1 MATRKPAPQKTA
13 AVDDQEAI
21 ERILD
26 ELENQHDEKQAQD
39 EAQED
44 ADEGEAGELYE
55 PMSETNLEAIVAG
68 ELQDCV
74 RYIDLEIG
82 GARALATSYY
92 RGDPLGD
99 EEEGRSKV
107 ISMDV
112 RDTVISLMPQLMRI
126 FFSSEKIVEY
136 TPETASEV
144 EMAQQATDYADY
156 IVQRDN
162 DGFKIIYSAIKDA
175 LVRKSGFVKYW
186 WNENDEVHTE
196 NYTGLDD
203 NSVAML
209 MQDNEGVE
217 FQIEASYPMPGA
229 HPAPVTD
236 PQTGQP
242 AIGQDGQPMMQPVP
256 LVHDVRIK
264 RRISKGR
271 ISIQAMPPEE
281 FLIDRRARSMKDA
294 LVVAHRSMKTVSE
307 LVSMGY
313 DEDDMRQFVT
323 SNELD
328 TNIEYIT
335 RQPLARAIGGF
346 DSFNPALGRVLYI
359 EAYAKVDF
367 DGDGIAELR
376 KVCMAG
382 PTFKLLHHE
391 PVDHMPFA
399 IFECDPEPHAFFGLS
414 IADVTMDIQRI
425 KTHLMRGMLDSLA
438 QSINPR
444 MAIVEGQVNIDDVLN
459 NEVGAIIRQRAP
471 GMAQQLETAFVGG
484 AAMPVLDYMDMVKE
498 ARTGMSKA
506 SMGLDADALQ
516 STTKAAVNATI
527 SAGQGQV
534 ELLARVLAEGMKQLF
549 KGILFLIVQNQDQ
562 GRMIKLRDKWVE
574 MDPRTWN
581 ANMDVSVNVALGTG
595 TTETKMAMLSQVAAK
610 QEQILQTL
618 GPSNPVVTIGQY
630 VNTLRQM
637 TELSGFKDS
646 SKYFNELPLDFKFEI
661 PQKPTPEQ
669 VLAEAQAKAVEADVA
684 KKAAE
689 LDLKHQND
697 IMVDARERDRIS
709 GDQVL
714 KRYELEL
721 KYDTDISDQQMQR
734 DIAIGTEQTRRAAV
748 VEQAMVDSM
757 AAPQQSA
764 PQQPPMAPQ
773 QPPMAPQQP
782 MGPQ

>member
-1 MATRKPAPQKTA
+1 MAIRKDKPGYTAP
-13 AVDDQEAI
+13 VDDADAI
-21 ERILD
+21 EKILD
-26 ELENQHDEKQAQD
+26 ELENRNDEAEAEE

-44 ADEGEAGELYE
+44 IEEGEGGQLYT
-55 PMSETNLEAIVAG
+55 PMSEVEMEAIVAG

-126 FFSSEKIVEY
+126 FFSAEKIVEY
-136 TPETASEV
+136 TPETAAEV
-144 EMAQQATDYADY
+144 EMAAQATDYADY

-162 DGFKIIYSAIKDA
+162 EGFKVLYSAIKDA
-175 LVRKSGFVKYW
+175 LVRKNGFVKYW
-186 WNENDEVHTE
+186 WDEKEEVHTE

-203 NSVAML
+203 NAVAML
-209 MQDNEGVE
+209 MQDNEGVDLT
-217 FQIEASYPMPGA
+217 IDASYPMPGYQ
-229 HPAPVTD
+229 PMPMVGPD
-236 PQTGQP
+236 GQMMMGP
-242 AIGQDGQPMMQPVP
+242 DGQPVIQPAP
-256 LVHDVRIK
+256 LCHDVRIK
-264 RRISKGR
+264 RRKTKGK
-271 ISIQAMPPEE
+271 INIQAMPPEE

-313 DEDDMRQFVT
+313 DEEDMRQFVT

-359 EAYAKVDF
+359 EAYAKVDY

-399 IFECDPEPHAFFGLS
+399 VFECDPEPHAFFGLS
-414 IADVTMDIQRI
+414 TADVTMDIQRI

-471 GMAQQLETAFVGG
+471 GMAQQLETSFVGG

-527 SAGQGQV
+527 TAGQGQV
-534 ELLARVLAEGMKQLF
+534 ELLARILAEGMKQLF
-549 KGILFLIVQNQDQ
+549 KGILFLIVQNQDKP
-562 GRMIKLRDKWVE
+562 RMIKLRDKWVE

-595 TTETKMAMLSQVAAK
+595 TTETKMAMLAQVAEK
-610 QEQILQTL
+610 QKEILMTL
-618 GPSNPVVTIGQY
+618 GPNNPAVSLGQY

-646 SKYFNELPLDFKFEI
+646 SKYFNELPNDFQMDM
-661 PQKPTPEQ
+661 PPPKPTPEE
-669 VLAEAQAKAVEADVA
+669 VLAQAQAKAVEADVA

-689 LDLKHQND
+689 LEIKRAND
-697 IMVDARERDRIS
+697 MMVDSREREKIAQD
-709 GDQVL
+709 GVL

-721 KYDTDISDQQMQR
+721 KYSTDINDQTMQH
-734 DIAIGTEQTRRAAV
+734 DIAMTTEQIRRNAA
-748 VEQAMVDSM
+748 VEQAMVAGM
-757 AAPQQSA
+757 AQPQPQQAPQM
-764 PQQPPMAPQ
+764 PPMQ
-773 QPPMAPQQP
+773 GPM
-782 MGPQ
+782 

>member
-1 MATRKPAPQKTA
+1 MIKNPRQKGYTAP
-13 AVDDQEAI
+13 VDDAQAI
-21 ERILD
+21 EDILD
-26 ELENQHDEKQAQD
+26 RLENEHDQEEALDEEK
-39 EAQED
+39 ED
-44 ADEGEAGELYE
+44 TSEGEGGELYS
-55 PMSETNLEAIVAG
+55 PMTDTNLEAIVAG

-126 FFSSEKIVEY
+126 FFSSENIVEFAPS
-136 TPETASEV
+136 TPDQV
-144 EMAQQATDYADY
+144 KMAEQATDYANY
-156 IVQRDN
+156 VVQRDN
-162 DGFKIIYSAIKDA
+162 EGFKVIYSAIKDA
-175 LVRKSGFVKYW
+175 LVRKNGFVKYW
-186 WNENDEVHTE
+186 WDEKEEVHTE

-203 NSVAML
+203 DTLALL

-217 FQIEASYPMPGA
+217 LEIDASYPAPGV
-229 HPAPVTD
+229 PVNM
-236 PQTGQP
+236 
-242 AIGQDGQPMMQPVP
+242 DGTPGLM
-256 LVHDVRIK
+256 LHDVRIK
-264 RRISKGR
+264 RRTTEGR
-271 ISIQAMPPEE
+271 IQIQAMPPEE

-307 LVSMGY
+307 LVQMGY
-313 DEDDMRQFVT
+313 DEEDMKAFVT

-346 DSFNPALGRVLYI
+346 DSFNPALGRVLYV
-359 EAYAKVDF
+359 EAYAKVDY

-382 PTFKLLHHE
+382 PTFNMLHHE

-414 IADVTMDIQRI
+414 TADVTMDIQRI

-459 NEVGAIIRQRAP
+459 NEVGAIIRQRQP

-549 KGILFLIVQNQDQ
+549 KGILFLTVQNQDKE
-562 GRMIKLRDKWVE
+562 RMIKLRNEWVA

-581 ANMDVSVNVALGTG
+581 ANMDVTVNVALGTG
-595 TTETKMAMLSQVAAK
+595 TVETKMGMLGQIAQK
-610 QEQILQTL
+610 QEQIIQTL
-618 GPSNPVVTIGQY
+618 GTQNPIVTVGQY

-637 TELSGFKDS
+637 VELSGFKDS
-646 SKYFNELPLDFKFEI
+646 SKYFNPVPQDFQFEQ
-661 PQKPTPEQ
+661 PNKPTPEE
-669 VLAEAQAKAVEADVA
+669 VLAQAQAQAVQADVA

-689 LDLKHQND
+689 LELKERNDL
-697 IMVDARERDRIS
+697 MVDARERERIS
-709 GDQVL
+709 QDAIL

-721 KYDTDISDQQMQR
+721 KYNTDISDQQMQR
-734 DIAIGTEQTRRAAV
+734 DIALGTSTMERNAA
-748 VEQAMVDSM
+748 VEQAMIGSLNQP
-757 AAPQQSA
+757 AAPQ
-764 PQQPPMAPQ
+764 P
-773 QPPMAPQQP
+773 APQQP
-782 MGPQ
+782 MPPQGQM

>member
-1 MATRKPAPQKTA
+1 MIKNPRQKGYTAP
-13 AVDDQEAI
+13 VDDAEAI
-21 ERILD
+21 EDILD
-26 ELENQHDEKQAQD
+26 RLENEHDRQEALDEEK
-39 EAQED
+39 ED
-44 ADEGEAGELYE
+44 TSEGEGGELYS
-55 PMSETNLEAIVAG
+55 PMSDTNLEAIVAG
-68 ELQDCV
+68 ELMDCV

-126 FFSSEKIVEY
+126 FFSSENIVEY
-136 TPETASEV
+136 SPSTPDQV
-144 EMAQQATDYADY
+144 KMAEQATDYANY
-156 IVQRDN
+156 VVQRDN
-162 DGFKIIYSAIKDA
+162 DGFKVIYSAIKDA
-175 LVRKSGFVKYW
+175 LVRKNGFVKYW
-186 WNENDEVHTE
+186 WDEKEEVHTE
-196 NYTGLDD
+196 NYSGLDD
-203 NSVAML
+203 DTLALL

-217 FQIEASYPMPGA
+217 LEIDASYPAPGV
-229 HPAPVTD
+229 PVNM
-236 PQTGQP
+236 
-242 AIGQDGQPMMQPVP
+242 DGTPGLM
-256 LVHDVRIK
+256 LHDVRIK
-264 RRISKGR
+264 RRTTEGR
-271 ISIQAMPPEE
+271 IQIQAMPPEE

-307 LVSMGY
+307 LVQMGY
-313 DEDDMRQFVT
+313 DEEDMKAFVT

-346 DSFNPALGRVLYI
+346 DSFNPALGRVLYV
-359 EAYAKVDF
+359 EAYAKVDY

-382 PTFKLLHHE
+382 PTFNMLHHE

-414 IADVTMDIQRI
+414 TADVTMDIQRI

-459 NEVGAIIRQRAP
+459 NEVGAIIRQRQP

-484 AAMPVLDYMDMVKE
+484 SAMPVLDYMDMVKE

-549 KGILFLIVQNQDQ
+549 KGILFLTVQNQDKE
-562 GRMIKLRDKWVE
+562 RMIKLRNEWVA

-581 ANMDVSVNVALGTG
+581 ANMDVTVNVALGTG
-595 TTETKMAMLSQVAAK
+595 TVETKMGMLGQIAQK

-618 GPSNPVVTIGQY
+618 GTTNPIVTVGQY

-637 TELSGFKDS
+637 VELSGFKDS
-646 SKYFNELPLDFKFEI
+646 SKYFNPVPQDFQFEQ
-661 PQKPTPEQ
+661 PHKPTPEET
-669 VLAEAQAKAVEADVA
+669 LAQAQAQAVQADVA

-689 LDLKHQND
+689 LELKERNDL
-697 IMVDARERDRIS
+697 MVDARERERIS
-709 GDQVL
+709 QDAIL

-721 KYDTDISDQQMQR
+721 KYNTDINDQQMQR
-734 DIAIGTEQTRRAAV
+734 DIALGTSTMERNAA
-748 VEQAMVDSM
+748 VEQAMIGSLGQPTP
-757 AAPQQSA
+757 AAPASEQPIP
-764 PQQPPMAPQ
+764 PQGLPQ
-773 QPPMAPQQP
+773 
-782 MGPQ
+782 

>member
-13 AVDDQEAI
+13 AIDDQEAI

-26 ELENQHDEKQAQD
+26 ELEQEHDET
-39 EAQED
+39 
-44 ADEGEAGELYE
+44 EGEENAEDGQLYE
-55 PMSETNLEAIVAG
+55 PMSETNLEAIVSG
-68 ELQDCV
+68 ELMDCV

-136 TPETASEV
+136 TPETPAEV

-162 DGFKIIYSAIKDA
+162 EGFKVIYSAIKDA

-186 WNENDEVHTE
+186 WNENEEVHTE

-203 NSVAML
+203 NAVALL

-217 FQIEASYPMPGA
+217 LEIEASYPMPGA
-229 HPAPVTD
+229 
-236 PQTGQP
+236 QP
-242 AIGQDGQPMMQPVP
+242 EPMMGPDGQPMLDEMGQLMMGPVP

-264 RRISKGR
+264 RRITKGK

-382 PTFKLLHHE
+382 PTYKLLHHE

-414 IADVTMDIQRI
+414 VADVTMDIQRI

-549 KGILFLIVQNQDQ
+549 KGILFLIVQNQDKP
-562 GRMIKLRDKWVE
+562 RMIKLRDKWVE

-595 TTETKMAMLSQVAAK
+595 TTETKMAMLGQIAQK
-610 QEQILQTL
+610 QEQILQQL
-618 GPSNPVVTIGQY
+618 GPSNPVVSVGQY

-646 SKYFNELPLDFKFEI
+646 SKYFNELPIDFTFEM
-661 PQKPTPEQ
+661 PQKLSPEE
-669 VLAEAQAKAVEADVA
+669 VLAQAQAKAVEADVA

-689 LDLKHQND
+689 LEIKRDND
-697 IMVDARERDRIS
+697 MMIDARERERIS

-721 KYDTDISDQQMQR
+721 KYSTDINDQAMQR
-734 DIAIGTEQTRRAAV
+734 DIAIGTEQTRRSAA
-748 VEQAMVDSM
+748 VEQAMVGQM
-757 AAPQQSA
+757 T
-764 PQQPPMAPQ
+764 PQQPNPQ
-773 QPPMAPQQP
+773 
-782 MGPQ
+782 GPV

>member
-13 AVDDQEAI
+13 PIDDQEAI

-26 ELENQHDEKQAQD
+26 ELENENDAKQAD
-39 EAQED
+39 AEAAED
-44 ADEGEAGELYE
+44 DAEGEGGQLYE
-55 PMSETNLEAIVAG
+55 PMTETNLEAIVAG
-68 ELQDCV
+68 ELMDCV

-136 TPETASEV
+136 TPETPNEV
-144 EMAQQATDYADY
+144 EMAAQATDYADY

-162 DGFKIIYSAIKDA
+162 EGFKVIYSAIKDA

-186 WNENDEVHTE
+186 WNENDEVYTE

-203 NSVAML
+203 NAVAML

-217 FQIEASYPMPGA
+217 FQIEASYPVPGA
-229 HPAPVTD
+229 LPEPM
-236 PQTGQP
+236 
-242 AIGQDGQPMMQPVP
+242 IGQDGQPVIDPATGQMVMGEPPV
-256 LVHDVRIK
+256 VHDVRIK

-271 ISIQAMPPEE
+271 ISIQSMPPEE
-281 FLIDRRARSMKDA
+281 FLIDRRARSIKDA
-294 LVVAHRSMKTVSE
+294 MVVAHRSMKTVSE

-313 DEDDMRQFVT
+313 DEEDMRQFVT

-527 SAGQGQV
+527 TAGQGQV

-549 KGILFLIVQNQDQ
+549 KGILFLIVQNQDK

-595 TTETKMAMLSQVAAK
+595 TTETKMAMLAQVAAK
-610 QEQILQTL
+610 QEQILQQL
-618 GPSNPVVTIGQY
+618 GPSNPVVSVGQY

-646 SKYFNELPLDFKFEI
+646 SKYFNELPIDFKFEM
-661 PQKPTPEQ
+661 PNKPTPEE
-669 VLAEAQAKAVEADVA
+669 VLAQAQAQAVQADVA

-689 LDLKHQND
+689 LEIKERNDL
-697 IMVDARERDRIS
+697 MVDARERERIS

-714 KRYELEL
+714 KKYELEL
-721 KYDTDISDQQMQR
+721 KYSTDISDQAMQR
-734 DIAIGTEQTRRAAV
+734 DIAIGTEQTRRSASI
-748 VEQAMVDSM
+748 EQAMVNSM
-757 AAPQQSA
+757 AAPQQ
-764 PQQPPMAPQ
+764 PQ
-773 QPPMAPQQP
+773 
-782 MGPQ
+782 GPV

>member
-13 AVDDQEAI
+13 AIDDQEAI

-26 ELENQHDEKQAQD
+26 ELEQEHDET
-39 EAQED
+39 
-44 ADEGEAGELYE
+44 EGEENAEDGQLYE

-68 ELQDCV
+68 ELMDCV

-136 TPETASEV
+136 TPETPAEV

-162 DGFKIIYSAIKDA
+162 EGFKVIYSAIKDA

-186 WNENDEVHTE
+186 WNENEEVHTE

-203 NSVAML
+203 NAVALL

-217 FQIEASYPMPGA
+217 LEIEASYPMPGA
-229 HPAPVTD
+229 
-236 PQTGQP
+236 QP
-242 AIGQDGQPMMQPVP
+242 EPMMGPDGQPMLDEMGQLMMGPVP

-264 RRISKGR
+264 RRITKGK

-382 PTFKLLHHE
+382 PTYKLLHHE

-414 IADVTMDIQRI
+414 VADVTMDIQRI

-549 KGILFLIVQNQDQ
+549 KGILFLIVQNQDKP
-562 GRMIKLRDKWVE
+562 RMIKLRDKWVE

-595 TTETKMAMLSQVAAK
+595 TTETKMAMLGQIAQK
-610 QEQILQTL
+610 QEQILQQL
-618 GPSNPVVTIGQY
+618 GPSNPVVSVGQY

-646 SKYFNELPLDFKFEI
+646 SKYFNELPIDFTFEM
-661 PQKPTPEQ
+661 PQKLSPEE
-669 VLAEAQAKAVEADVA
+669 VLAQAQAKAVEADVA

-689 LDLKHQND
+689 LEIKRDND
-697 IMVDARERDRIS
+697 MMIDARERERIS

-721 KYDTDISDQQMQR
+721 KYSTDINDQAMQR
-734 DIAIGTEQTRRAAV
+734 DIAIGTEQTRRSAA
-748 VEQAMVDSM
+748 VEQAMVGQM
-757 AAPQQSA
+757 T
-764 PQQPPMAPQ
+764 PQQPNPQ
-773 QPPMAPQQP
+773 
-782 MGPQ
+782 GPV

>member
-13 AVDDQEAI
+13 AIDDQEAI

-26 ELENQHDEKQAQD
+26 ELENENDASQAKS
-39 EAQED
+39 EAEED
-44 ADEGEAGELYE
+44 AAEGEAGELYE

-68 ELQDCV
+68 ELMDCV

-136 TPETASEV
+136 TPETPAEV
-144 EMAQQATDYADY
+144 EMAAQATDYADY

-162 DGFKIIYSAIKDA
+162 EGFKVIYSAIKDA

-203 NSVAML
+203 NAVALL

-217 FQIEASYPMPGA
+217 LEIEASYPMPGA
-229 HPAPVTD
+229 
-236 PQTGQP
+236 QP
-242 AIGQDGQPMMQPVP
+242 EPMIGPDGQPMLDEMGQLMMGPVP

-264 RRISKGR
+264 RRITKGK

-382 PTFKLLHHE
+382 PTYKLLHHE

-549 KGILFLIVQNQDQ
+549 KGILFLIVQNQDKP
-562 GRMIKLRDKWVE
+562 RMIKLRDKWTE

-581 ANMDVSVNVALGTG
+581 ANMDVTVNVALGTG

-610 QEQILQTL
+610 QEQILQQL
-618 GPSNPVVTIGQY
+618 GPSNPVVSVGQY

-646 SKYFNELPLDFKFEI
+646 SKYFNELPIDFKFEM
-661 PQKPTPEQ
+661 PQKLSPEE
-669 VLAEAQAKAVEADVA
+669 VLAQAQAKAVEADVA

-689 LDLKHQND
+689 LEIKRDND
-697 IMVDARERDRIS
+697 MMIDARERERIS

-721 KYDTDISDQQMQR
+721 KYSTDISDQAMQR
-734 DIAIGTEQTRRAAV
+734 DIAIGTEQTRRSAA
-748 VEQAMVDSM
+748 VEQAMVGQM
-757 AAPQQSA
+757 T
-764 PQQPPMAPQ
+764 PQQPNPQ
-773 QPPMAPQQP
+773 
-782 MGPQ
+782 GPV